1 MLIDDN
7 VVHFFDNI
15 PDELFIRIAMNDWF
29 TLQKMCMILTLDDQI
44 LREKFDKYLKRDLDF

>member
-15 PDELFIRIAMNDWF
+15 PDELLIRIAMNDWF